1 MAPENFLDSPA
12 LESLTR
18 QLVAIPSMNPT
29 LVDGDGTGESRVA
42 EFAREWLERHG
53 VRAWLEDAAPG
64 RPNAVGEVG
73 DPGAPA
79 LVLCAHLDTVG
90 VAGMTVPPFDVTR
103 NGDELHGRG
112 TFDMKGAAAACMC
125 AAAALAAGGFPGRVM
140 LALVADEEYASLGA
154 FDFVK
159 RNRAAACI
167 LTEASDHELV
177 LAHKGFVWARVTC
190 RGRAAHGSRW
200 DLGVSAIAK
209 MARVVTALDDLDR
222 NVLRRRLG
230 ALVGPASMHCGRIEG
245 GVGLST
251 YSPSC
256 EIRLERRYLPEEEE
270 AHVIEE
276 IRGTV
281 LAADPAAEVEIL
293 LARPPFSC
301 PSDSAI
307 ARCVRAASRAVRGG
321 EPRDTGVAFW
331 MDAAVFAA
339 SGIPTVDYG
348 PSGAGAHEDDE
359 WVSLV
364 SITECARVYHRA
376 AIEFA
381 KTQALAGGAR

>member
-1 MAPENFLDSPA
+1 MPPENFLETTA

-18 QLVAIPSMNPT
+18 ELVRIPSMNPS
-29 LVDGDGTGESRVA
+29 LVEGDGTGEA
-42 EFAREWLERHG
+42 AIAAFARDWLERNG
-53 VRAWLEDAAPG
+53 VRARLEEAAPG
-64 RPNAVGEVG
+64 RPNVFADVG
-73 DPGAPA
+73 DPAAPA
-79 LVLCAHLDTVG
+79 MVLCAHLDTVG
-90 VAGMTVPPFDVTR
+90 VAGMTVPPFEATR
-103 NGDELHGRG
+103 VADQLHGRG
-112 TFDMKGAAAACMC
+112 TFDMKGAAAAIMC
-125 AAAALAAGGFPGRVM
+125 AAAALATGDFRGRVM

-154 FDFVK
+154 FDFAK
-159 RNRAAACI
+159 RHQAAACI

-177 LAHKGFVWARVTC
+177 LAHKGFVWARVVC

-222 NVLRRRLG
+222 NVLRKRVG

-256 EIRLERRYLPEEEE
+256 EMKLERRSLPEERE
-270 AHVIEE
+270 ADVIEE

-281 LAADPAAEVEIL
+281 LAADPQAEVEIL
-293 LARPPFSC
+293 LARPALSC
-301 PSDSAI
+301 PPDSAI
-307 ARCVRAASRAVRGG
+307 AHCVREASRAVRGAV
-321 EPRDTGVAFW
+321 PRDTGVAYW

-339 SGIPTVDYG
+339 AGIPTVDYG

-359 WVSLV
+359 WVSLA
-364 SITECARVYHRA
+364 SLTDCARVYHRA

-381 KTQALAGGAR
+381 KR